1 LVKVKK
7 KIRLSKVSGKNVDKM
22 SQKIASLLHQ
32 GNLLSGAGHL
42 NEALVFFR
50 QALLLAPNVE
60 HSYLK
65 IAVIFK
71 RLGRTADLIDLCR
84 KALDQGV
91 TSENI
96 HNHLG
101 AAHYSSGRRQEA
113 LVSFRTAVAV
123 NPRHGQ
129 SHYNLGMCLED
140 LGETQAALAAYK
152 RAVQYMPENAP
163 AHFGLAR
170 LSIGLGMMEDWEK
183 HIRKTLSLD
192 PRYTPAHLILALHTK
207 KTVYE
212 TQMEEMERL
221 YLDPTISDRDREILC
236 FALGKCYEDLGEYSR
251 AFNYFREGN
260 RLHRTAHIYD
270 QSHDQAVYARLMT
283 LFSKDFYKIRADW
296 RGVTGG
302 VRPIFILGM
311 PRSGTTLV
319 EQILASHPLV
329 FGGGELYF
337 LQEVIESVAGG
348 PDQDDYYPVV
358 SRMDADD
365 FTHLG
370 RKYLEK
376 LTATKGHDDEP
387 NITDKMPH
395 NYIDIGMIKMMLPE
409 AKVIH
414 CNRNPMDNCWSIFKN
429 LFENDLHR
437 YAYDLTELGR
447 YYVRYSQ
454 LMAHWRRTL
463 PGYLHEISYETLVK
477 DTESEI
483 RKLLDFCD
491 LAWDNRCLTFYRTK
505 RDVHTLS
512 KSQVRQT
519 IYRDSVQ
526 LWQNYQ
532 EFLSPLAESL
542 GELADKI

>member
-1 LVKVKK
+1 LVKAKK
-7 KIRLSKVSGKNVDKM
+7 KIRLSNVSEKNADKM
-22 SQKIASLLHQ
+22 PQKIASLLHQ

-42 NEALVFFR
+42 NEALIFFR

-60 HSYLK
+60 QSYLK
-65 IAVIFK
+65 IAAILQ

-91 TSENI
+91 TSGSV

-101 AAHYSSGRRQEA
+101 AALYSSGRRQEA
-113 LVSFRTAVAV
+113 LVSFRTAVTV

-140 LGETQAALAAYK
+140 LGETQAALAAYT

-170 LSIGLGMMEDWEK
+170 LSLGVGMMADWEK
-183 HIRKTLSLD
+183 HIRKTLTLD
-192 PRYTPAHLILALHTK
+192 PRNAQAHLQLALHKK
-207 KTVYE
+207 KTTYE
-212 TQMEEMERL
+212 PQMEDMERL
-221 YLDPTISDRDREILC
+221 YHDPTISDRDREFLC
-236 FALGKCYEDLGEYSR
+236 FALGKSYEDLGEYSR
-251 AFNYFREGN
+251 AFEYFREGN
-260 RLHRTAHIYD
+260 RLHRTTHLCD
-270 QSHDQAVYARLMT
+270 QNHDQTVYARLMT
-283 LFSKDFYKIRADW
+283 LFSEDFYKIRADW
-296 RGVTGG
+296 RGATGG

-337 LQEVIESVAGG
+337 LQEVIESVGGG
-348 PDQDDYYPVV
+348 PDQDDYYQVV
-358 SRMDADD
+358 SQMDIDA

-370 RKYLEK
+370 RNYLEK
-376 LTATKGHDDEP
+376 LTATKGYCDEP
-387 NITDKMPH
+387 CITDKMPH
-395 NYIDIGMIKMMLPE
+395 NFIDIGMIKMMLPE
-409 AKVIH
+409 AKVVH
-414 CNRNPMDNCWSIFKN
+414 CRRNPMDNCWSIFKN
-429 LFENDLHR
+429 LFEGGLHC

-463 PGYLHEISYETLVK
+463 PGYLHEISYEALVK
-477 DTESEI
+477 NTESEI
-483 RKLLDFCD
+483 RKLLSFCD
-491 LAWDNRCLTFYRTK
+491 LEWDNRCLAFHRTK
-505 RDVHTLS
+505 RDVQTAS
-512 KSQVRQT
+512 KSQVRQA
-519 IYRDSVQ
+519 IYRDSVR
-526 LWQNYQ
+526 LWHNYQ

-542 GELADKI
+542 GEVADKI